1 MCEFRAPCRNVSQ
14 KPTNTSA
21 DQRLEQEFS
30 IKWSPVAPQ
39 TCSKIQLVPEQ
50 GRPRGFDNHTCSRW
64 ATWSVSQQAP
74 FRIHLHQKPAAFGA
88 NACRVSTW
96 ASEKKKKRIL
106 RTRCIFIRLG
116 AAEHGTP
123 SHPQSSSRLACA
135 NKRFKRLLRFSSPTR
150 NLKLLILNTCTVAWL
165 RAAMEHRF
173 LSTMSRH
180 TCKGQLLSNT

>member
-1 MCEFRAPCRNVSQ
+1 MLALGNLVREPAG
-14 KPTNTSA
+14 
-21 DQRLEQEFS
+21 S
-30 IKWSPVAPQ
+30 IPHTFA
-39 TCSKIQLVPEQ
+39 SKA
-50 GRPRGFDNHTCSRW
+50 GRVWCQCMPSEHLGF
-64 ATWSVSQQAP
+64 
-74 FRIHLHQKPAAFGA
+74 G
-88 NACRVSTW
+88 
-96 ASEKKKKRIL
+96 KKKKRIL